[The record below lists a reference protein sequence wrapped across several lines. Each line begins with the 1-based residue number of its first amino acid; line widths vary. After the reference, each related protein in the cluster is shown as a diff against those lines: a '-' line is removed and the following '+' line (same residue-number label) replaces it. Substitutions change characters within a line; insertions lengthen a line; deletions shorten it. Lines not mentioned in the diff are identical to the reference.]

1 MNQSILFPDIQ
12 TWNEELQAVVF
23 PAQQAGALIE
33 CVVSLVELSRLAA
46 QPIDG
51 EQQALAIFQTLRFDL
66 EEIAEALIEEEDYN
80 QRGQI
85 DVIS

>member
-1 MNQSILFPDIQ
+1 MNQSILFPDMQ
-12 TWNEELQAVVF
+12 TWNDELQAVVF
-23 PAQQAGALIE
+23 PAQQVGALIE
-33 CVVSLVELSRLAA
+33 CVVTLAELSRLSA
-46 QPIDG
+46 QPIDD

-85 DVIS
+85 EVVS

>member
-1 MNQSILFPDIQ
+1 MNQSILFPDMQ

-33 CVVSLVELSRLAA
+33 CVVSLAELSRLAA

-51 EQQALAIFQTLRFDL
+51 EQQALTIFQTLRFDL